1 MTTFP
6 WARSAAPAAEGRI
19 PSIGHAGGQAHG
31 LRMRHQPLPGGNVR
45 ARKWLKRA
53 SCSGV
58 VSNNSETNPEQL
70 PEKHAARSTFTQ
82 ADIVVSSCFELFG
95 VVCEGRGIRTRRTPI
110 GRLGRALDYRQRSS
124 LCLRRADDG
133 EVCSLPP
140 AQRPTHQRPRVH
152 SRTSLRGVGRGPNPQ
167 W

>member
-1 MTTFP
+1 MATFP

-53 SCSGV
+53 SCPGV
-58 VSNNSETNPEQL
+58 VSNNSETTRQTTPR
-70 PEKHAARSTFTQ
+70 KTRCKKRVYAGRH
-82 ADIVVSSCFELFG
+82 SCFELYG
-95 VVCEGRGIRTRRTPI
+95 VACEGRGIRTRRTPI

-124 LCLRRADDG
+124 LCLHRADDG

-152 SRTSLRGVGRGPNPQ
+152 SGTSLRGVGRGPNPQ